1 MERNESHVPVGDLKT
16 LRFEPAMFSFN
27 QSVEGSDGII
37 YLTSYEDSE
46 DVTVE
51 VLEEA

>member
-1 MERNESHVPVGDLKT
+1 VPVKESDVPVGDLKT
-16 LRFEPAMFSFN
+16 LRFEPAQFSFN

-51 VLEEA
+51 VIEEA